1 MVTKYLYI
9 LFLWLGWNFIQF
21 IHTARWLCYPK
32 KLLCLST
39 RNIRKITNNSVQ
51 KYQLKHFL
59 NTLLCFSIPLK
70 SKTSLA
76 FTNEH
81 STAISSQLHDLPTF
95 QVHYEIWFSLFECLL
110 FRLLIG
116 CTTESWC
123 MRHVIL
129 YWAFIDIA

>member
-1 MVTKYLYI
+1 MSVHGDQVFVYI
-9 LFLWLGWNFIQF
+9 ILMIRLKFYSIYSYCKV
-21 IHTARWLCYPK
+21 A
-32 KLLCLST
+32 LLTHST

-116 CTTESWC
+116 CTTKSCC